1 MIEHL
6 GDLSEGCWGRLE
18 ILRRPVTRQLCRSAA
33 TVILDIIK
41 CFNKLFS
48 SDSLLIPGCILMK
61 FSNSGNNSSGQK
73 ITGQGNV

>member
-1 MIEHL
+1 MIELL

-33 TVILDIIK
+33 ILDIIK

-73 ITGQGNV
+73 ITG

>member
-6 GDLSEGCWGRLE
+6 SDLSEGCGGRLE
-18 ILRRPVTRQLCRSAA
+18 ILGRAVTRELCGSTAP
-33 TVILDIIK
+33 VILNIIK
-41 CFNKLFS
+41 CFNKLNS

-73 ITGQGNV
+73 FTGQGNV

>member
-1 MIEHL
+1 MIDHL
-6 GDLSEGCWGRLE
+6 SDLSEGRGGRLE
-18 ILRRPVTRQLCRSAA
+18 ILVRPVTRQLCGSTAP
-33 TVILDIIK
+33 VILNIIK

-48 SDSLLIPGCILMK
+48 SDALLIPGCILMK